1 MDIKRGR
8 KRVAELVREINSHN
22 YQYYMEDNPVISDAE
37 YDALMRELKEL
48 EEKYPSLKRP
58 DSPTQR
64 VGGQPIESFVTVEHS
79 RPMLSLENGYSEEDV
94 REFDQR
100 MRKLLGVSEIEYAV
114 ELKMDGVAIS
124 LIYEDGR
131 FVRAVT
137 RGDGYQGDDITENG
151 RTISVVPLQVG
162 YQKPLEVR
170 GEAYIRKDD
179 FLRINQRREEAGERL
194 FANPRNATA
203 GTLKHLN
210 PKEVSRRKILF
221 FAWAGFLEK
230 PLKTHWDVL
239 DFLKKSRFPVNPNI
253 KKFAGIGPVIDY
265 CNSWQSKRHSLPYET
280 DGMVIKVNSLAY
292 QEDAGFTSKSP
303 RWALAYKFPAEQ
315 ATTQI
320 KEIVVQVGRLGTLTP
335 VAILEP
341 VHLSGTL
348 VSRATL
354 HNQDEI
360 RRLGVKKYDRVFVEK
375 AGEIIPQV
383 VKVITETR
391 TGEEKEFVM
400 PKECPVCGG
409 PVSREEGE
417 VAIRCTNIRC
427 PAQVKERVFHFAS
440 RDAMNIDGLGRK
452 IIEVLVNKELISDY
466 GDLYSLKYKDLIAL
480 ERMGKKSTENLFS
493 AINKS
498 KENDL
503 FRLVYGLGIR
513 HVGTRAAEVLAENFS
528 SLDRLVQSGVE
539 NLTSIREI
547 GPVMAQSIVRFFRD
561 EETKKVLDKLHRAGV
576 NMKSRKEKVSIE
588 KQVFAGKTL
597 VVTGTLKKF
606 SRNQV
611 ENLIKKLGGRIAGSV
626 SSKTDYLVNG
636 EEPGSK
642 LAKAQQL
649 GVRILSEAEFM
660 EILPPHLFPPP
671 QRGED

>member
-8 KRVAELVREINSHN
+8 KRVAELMREINSHN
-22 YQYYMEDNPVISDAE
+22 YQYYVENNPVISDAE
-37 YDALMRELKEL
+37 YDALVRELKTL
-48 EEKYPSLKRP
+48 EEKYPSLRRP

-64 VGGQPIESFVTVEHS
+64 VGGQPIEGFVTVEHP

-94 REFDQR
+94 RDFDQR
-100 MRKLLGVSEIEYAV
+100 MRKLLGVSDIEYVV
-114 ELKMDGVAIS
+114 ELKMDGVALS
-124 LIYEDGR
+124 LIYEDGK

-137 RGDGYQGDDITENG
+137 RGDGYRGDDITENA

-170 GEAYIRKDD
+170 GEAYLRKDD
-179 FLRINQRREEAGERL
+179 FLRINQRREEAGEPL

-203 GTLKHLN
+203 GTLKHLDS
-210 PKEVSRRKILF
+210 KEVSRRKILF
-221 FAWAGFLEK
+221 FAWAGFLEETVK
-230 PLKTHWDVL
+230 SHWETL
-239 DFLKKSRFPVNPNI
+239 EFLKKLRFPVNPNI

-280 DGMVIKVNSLAY
+280 DGMVIKVNSLAC
-292 QEDAGFTSKSP
+292 QKDAGSTSKSP
-303 RWALAYKFPAEQ
+303 RWAQAYKFPAEQ

-320 KEIVVQVGRLGTLTP
+320 KDIAVQVGRLGTLTP

-360 RRLGVKKYDRVFVEK
+360 RRLGVKIGDRVFVEK

-409 PVSREEGE
+409 QVSREEGE
-417 VAIRCTNIRC
+417 VAMRCTNIRC

-440 RDAMNIDGLGRK
+440 RDAMDIEGLGWE

-466 GDLYSLKYKDLIAL
+466 GDLYSLKYEDLIAL
-480 ERMGKKSTENLFS
+480 ERMGKKSTENLRS

-498 KENDL
+498 KENGL

-528 SLDRLVQSGVE
+528 SLDQLEKASVE

-547 GPVMAQSIVRFFRD
+547 GPVMAQSIIQFFRD
-561 EETKKVLDKLHRAGV
+561 EETIKVLEKLRKAGV
-576 NMKSRKEKVSIE
+576 NMQSRKERVIAE

-597 VVTGTLKKF
+597 VVTGTLKRF
-606 SRNQV
+606 SRNQA

-626 SSKTDYLVNG
+626 SSKTDYLVVG

-642 LAKAQQL
+642 LTKAQEL
-649 GVRILSEAEFM
+649 GVKILSETDFLKL
-660 EILPPHLFPPP
+660 IN
-671 QRGED
+671 